1 MRDSQERGSDNIIL
15 GDQIP
20 LLIIDVN
27 IKPGLKKKIYVFDGD
42 TADNLANK
50 FAKDYCNQILM

>member
-1 MRDSQERGSDNIIL
+1 
-15 GDQIP
+15 
-20 LLIIDVN
+20 VN

-50 FAKDYCNQILM
+50 FAKDYCKDLLM